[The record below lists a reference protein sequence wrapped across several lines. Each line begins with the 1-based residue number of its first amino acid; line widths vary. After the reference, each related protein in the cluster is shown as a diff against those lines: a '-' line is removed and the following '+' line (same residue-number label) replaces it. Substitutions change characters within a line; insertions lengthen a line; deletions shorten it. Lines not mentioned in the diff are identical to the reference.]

1 MNNIL
6 TIKYA
11 ADGGIVQM
19 DDVKLFKLCNGV
31 TTIRAIC
38 PLPQAKYNAYIN
50 FILPND
56 EQLNSRLMQALP
68 EQIDNQFAYDYLM
81 QAQELQYRGQLKM
94 SITFEERI

>member
-38 PLPQAKYNAYIN
+38 PFAPAKI
-50 FILPND
+50 
-56 EQLNSRLMQALP
+56 
-68 EQIDNQFAYDYLM
+68 
-81 QAQELQYRGQLKM
+81 
-94 SITFEERI
+94 